1 MARAIRILLCLS
13 MLFTAALPETFAQKS
28 KQFVLVIDPGHGG
41 KHPGAIGKRGT
52 RESDVNLKVSLSFG
66 EMIKKKYPDIKI
78 IYTRKNDSYLSL
90 GERAAIANRAKAD
103 LFISVHSNASPNRQ
117 AHGCQTFT
125 LGAGS
130 SAEAKAAAK
139 YENDEVYKEEG
150 NKQSYASNSTE
161 SAILSDII
169 FGHDMKKSISCA
181 EHIQKGMIKYSKL
194 YNRGVASAGFWVL
207 HQTEMPRILIE
218 LAFISNDKE
227 ERYLA
232 SKNGQ
237 QQLSKGIFEGF
248 CNYYEEWKRTRI
260 NAGATVDEAVYTEEE
275 PAYPEEEATLP
286 KSDTKQQQVAQTVEA
301 KEEKGD
307 APVFKIQIL
316 TSSTKLKSND
326 KRFKGKKVDFYK
338 EGGVYKYTIGSS
350 TDYNAIVRKS
360 KELRKE
366 FKGAFIVAFKNGKR
380 IDTQKAIKEFQSKK

>member
-1 MARAIRILLCLS
+1 MARAIRILLCLA
-13 MLFTAALPETFAQKS
+13 MLFTVALPETFAQKN

-66 EMIKKKYPDIKI
+66 EMIKKKYPDVKI

-181 EHIQKGMIKYSKL
+181 EHIQTGMIRHSKL

-218 LAFISNDKE
+218 LAFISNEKE

-232 SKNGQ
+232 SKDGQ

-260 NAGATVDEAVYTEEE
+260 KSGATAAQSVQEE
-275 PAYPEEEATLP
+275 PEYSQEEDTLP
-286 KSDTKQQQVAQTVEA
+286 KNETTEQEVVPATDI
-301 KEEKGD
+301 EEEEGD

-360 KELRKE
+360 KEVRKE
-366 FKGAFIVAFKNGKR
+366 FNGAFVVAFKNGKR
-380 IDTQKAIKEFQSKK
+380 IDTQKAIKEFRSKK